1 MNNTLENMQ
10 ENRYTDIEL
19 REIADRLV
27 EELEKELNEYY
38 IRAKAEYGTI
48 TIQLGTKFFEISEFV
63 ASMVENEI
71 SENEEFGD
79 LSEEAIDEYFE
90 ERYSEVLEDI
100 NGENAVYVNGKIEIQ
115 KYVVEF
121 SPLECEKDYC
131 IAGLE
136 AEIQFK
142 DKIDNIDISNIA
154 QLIITVF
161 RL

>member
-1 MNNTLENMQ
+1 MNNITEYQ
-10 ENRYTDIEL
+10 QKEIYTDIEL
-19 REIADRLV
+19 REIADKIV

-63 ASMVENEI
+63 QSMVENEI
-71 SENEEFGD
+71 SENAEFED
-79 LSEEAIDEYFE
+79 LSEEEIDDYFE
-90 ERYSEVLEDI
+90 ERFNDVLEDI
-100 NGENAVYVNGKIEIQ
+100 DGENAVYVNGKIETQ

-121 SPLECEKDYC
+121 SPLECENDYC

-136 AEIQFK
+136 VEIQFK
-142 DKIDNIDISNIA
+142 DKIDNIDIENLA
-154 QLIITVF
+154 NLIITVF